1 MRTLTQGP
9 YSVRNKGSWLYFHL
23 GIQLPSL
30 SRRSGPCRSYVART
44 GVVARGMQPSITWPP
59 VNLGYCLNTDS
70 KCLKWDAIWFQ
81 QLHDSYRSYHVM
93 GPTHDNFVKVFNEKR
108 VHQLHVQMR
117 CSLTTRYFI
126 LSHWNITHTTT
137 SSNRMIS
144 SLYHPYKLKHTQHDF
159 HNLNKWRVLGKPL
172 PQRKPP
178 LGRRVCKCATFRMLS
193 EHYDS
198 CKSLSA
204 NRANQSATPNS
215 NSPRGHRPFRFWDE
229 DNYEYEIFS
238 MLRGARA

>member
-30 SRRSGPCRSYVART
+30 SRRSGPCRSYVARA

-70 KCLKWDAIWFQ
+70 KCLKWDALWFQ

-126 LSHWNITHTTT
+126 LSHWNITHTPPVAIVWSHHFTT
-137 SSNRMIS
+137 RTSWNTHNTTFTTWTSGEYWAN
-144 SLYHPYKLKHTQHDF
+144 LFLKGSH
-159 HNLNKWRVLGKPL
+159 L
-172 PQRKPP
+172 
-178 LGRRVCKCATFRMLS
+178 
-193 EHYDS
+193 
-198 CKSLSA
+198 
-204 NRANQSATPNS
+204 
-215 NSPRGHRPFRFWDE
+215 
-229 DNYEYEIFS
+229 
-238 MLRGARA
+238 